1 MSPQKTPPDPDPALS
16 QVRLATIVIIVAFL
30 AWMAAS
36 VVGGRVGLPVRYA
49 FLIDMVCMAALIW
62 ALVVLF
68 RVWQKRRNNGV

>member
-1 MSPQKTPPDPDPALS
+1 MSSQKPDPAVS
-16 QVRLATIVIIVAFL
+16 QVRLAAAVIVTAFL

-49 FLIDMVCMAALIW
+49 FLIDMICMAALIW

-68 RVWQKRRNNGV
+68 RVWQKSRDNGV